1 MAKLQFYALERKNPR
16 TGQTPASKFYPQ
28 KATYTNISTKV
39 LLRRITENTA
49 VPAGVVRA
57 AVNAIVDSV
66 ANFVCNG
73 HSVKLGDLMSLRP
86 TVQCRGAQS
95 ADAFKAENVERV
107 MLRVAWG
114 SNVVNLQKPEYYEWE
129 KLEEKPLRHKKAE

>member
-1 MAKLQFYALERKNPR
+1 MAKLQFYPIGRKNPR
-16 TGQTPASKFYPQ
+16 QTSQVKYYAQ
-28 KATYTNISTKV
+28 KATYSNIPTKV

-86 TVQCRGAQS
+86 TVQCHGAETVVKFT
-95 ADAFKAENVERV
+95 AANVKRV

-114 SNVVNLQKPEYYEWE
+114 SNVVNLQKPNNYEWE
-129 KLEEKPLRHKKAE
+129 RLEEKPLRHKEAE

>member
-1 MAKLQFYALERKNPR
+1 MAKLQFYPIGRKNPKKDSEVKYY
-16 TGQTPASKFYPQ
+16 AQ
-28 KATYTNISTKV
+28 KATYSNIPTKV

-66 ANFVCNG
+66 SNFVCNG
-73 HSVKLGDLMSLRP
+73 HSVKLGDLMSIRP
-86 TVQCRGAQS
+86 TVQCRGAETS
-95 ADAFKAENVERV
+95 DKFTAANVKRV

-114 SNVVNLQKPEYYEWE
+114 SNVVNLQKPNNYEWE
-129 KLEEKPLRHKKAE
+129 RLEEKPLRHKKAK

>member
-1 MAKLQFYALERKNPR
+1 MAKLQFYPIGRKNPR
-16 TGQTPASKFYPQ
+16 DTKVTKYYAQ
-28 KATYTNISTKV
+28 KATYSNISTKV

-57 AVNAIVDSV
+57 AVNAIVDSI

-73 HSVKLGDLMSLRP
+73 HSVKLGDLMSIRP
-86 TVQCRGAQS
+86 TVQCLGAE
-95 ADAFKAENVERV
+95 KAGLFTAANVKRV

-114 SNVVNLQKPEYYEWE
+114 SNVVNLQKPNNYEWE
-129 KLEEKPLRHKKAE
+129 RLEEKPLRHKKAE

>member
-1 MAKLQFYALERKNPR
+1 MAKLQFYPIGRKDPLR
-16 TGQTPASKFYPQ
+16 PQQTKYYAQ
-28 KATYTNISTKV
+28 KATYSNISTKV

-73 HSVKLGDLMSLRP
+73 HSVKLGDLMSIRP
-86 TVQCRGAQS
+86 TVQCLGAET
-95 ADAFKAENVERV
+95 ADKFTAANVKRV

-114 SNVVNLQKPEYYEWE
+114 SNVVNLQKPNNYEWE
-129 KLEEKPLRHKKAE
+129 RLEEKPLRHKERE

>member
-1 MAKLQFYALERKNPR
+1 MAKLQFYPIGRKNPR
-16 TGQTPASKFYPQ
+16 TPSQIKYYAQ
-28 KATYTNISTKV
+28 KATYSNISTKV

-73 HSVKLGDLMSLRP
+73 HSVKLGDLMSIRP
-86 TVQCRGAQS
+86 TVQCLGAET
-95 ADAFKAENVERV
+95 ADKFTAANVERV

-114 SNVVNLQKPEYYEWE
+114 SNVVNLQKPDNYEWE
-129 KLEEKPLRHKKAE
+129 RLEEKPLRHKEAE

>member
-1 MAKLQFYALERKNPR
+1 MAKLQFYPIERLNPR
-16 TGQTPASKFYPQ
+16 PGQTPASKFYAQ
-28 KATYTNISTKV
+28 KATYSNISTKV

-57 AVNAIVDSV
+57 AVNAIVDSI

-86 TVQCRGAQS
+86 TVQCQGAAT
-95 ADAFKAENVERV
+95 ADKFSAENVKRV

-129 KLEEKPLRHKKAE
+129 KLEEKPLRHKEAE

>member
-1 MAKLQFYALERKNPR
+1 MAKLQFYPIGRKNP
-16 TGQTPASKFYPQ
+16 QKASEVKYYVQ
-28 KATYTNISTKV
+28 KATYSNIPTKV

-86 TVQCRGAQS
+86 TVQCVGAQTS
-95 ADAFKAENVERV
+95 DKFTAANVKRV

-114 SNVVNLQKPEYYEWE
+114 SNVVNLQKPSNYEWE
-129 KLEEKPLRHKKAE
+129 RLEEKPLRHKEAE

>member
-1 MAKLQFYALERKNPR
+1 MAKLQFYPIGRKNPR
-16 TGQTPASKFYPQ
+16 QTSEVNYYAQ
-28 KATYTNISTKV
+28 KATYSNIPTKV

-86 TVQCRGAQS
+86 TVQCRGAET
-95 ADAFKAENVERV
+95 AIKFTALNVKRV

-114 SNVVNLQKPEYYEWE
+114 SNVVNLQKPNNYEWE
-129 KLEEKPLRHKKAE
+129 RLKEKPLRHKEAE